1 MTEEQYNKLTEYK
14 DILYTATQRNYVM
27 FGTIER
33 KQALSVI
40 YTEVFNKKSNMM
52 NGCGTCALRECK
64 ELGVLYFKEKK
75 IRDQKVLE
83 PKEDNTT
90 VTEEVKPKRVS
101 KKSQKKNNEQ
111 TKE

>member
-1 MTEEQYNKLTEYK
+1 MTEEQYIRLTEYK
-14 DILYTATQRNYVM
+14 DILYTATERNYVM
-27 FGTIER
+27 FGTIQR
-33 KQALSVI
+33 KEGLSVL
-40 YTEVFNKKSNMM
+40 YTEVFNKKSKML

-90 VTEEVKPKRVS
+90 VTEEVKEVKKN
-101 KKSQKKNNEQ
+101 KKSQKRNE
-111 TKE
+111 